1 MEPKGDTTAS
11 LLTVNIMQEP
21 FDITIGEI
29 DYAIFP
35 EGNDTYVVFKDG
47 KEYVQI
53 QKDTESQWL
62 KLDPET
68 ALPLFEEDEEINAI
82 GREIMAYVPEVEE
95 EEDEEADEED

>member
-1 MEPKGDTTAS
+1 MAFFTDQT
-11 LLTVNIMQEP
+11 MQEP
-21 FDITIGEI
+21 FDITIGDI

-82 GREIMAYVPEVEE
+82 GREITAYVPEIEEGDEEAEE
-95 EEDEEADEED
+95 EE

>member
-1 MEPKGDTTAS
+1 
-11 LLTVNIMQEP
+11 MQEP

-82 GREIMAYVPEVEE
+82 GGEILAYVPEVED
-95 EEDEEADEED
+95 EDEEAEEE